1 MLIRLARENPTCDY
15 VYLVYYYEW
24 GVFFLYE
31 KNPITTDTISVD
43 FLYVKIQTNGHVA
56 F

>member
-1 MLIRLARENPTCDY
+1 MLIRLSRENPTCDY

-24 GVFFLYE
+24 GVY
-31 KNPITTDTISVD
+31 ITSDTISVD
-43 FLYVKIQTNGHVA
+43 FLYFKIQTNGHVA